1 VTQPYTGYDANGKRG
16 VQSGSGVL
24 TKLSLKNFHAYTD
37 TIPNLVFNSAEIIIN
52 NVDAVGSY
60 YTPTLVM
67 AMLRENNKPFTIRRT
82 NKTDST
88 ADANTVATFR
98 GLLQAQSTV
107 YAASADNVSS
117 PFSMAHNVN
126 SNSFSGFCTL
136 FFQELYYLKKSG
148 QTFENF
154 ALYPL
159 VPLQTKSVYRTG
171 FNADQIKLRL
181 YYTRPLTS
189 Q

>member
-1 VTQPYTGYDANGKRG
+1 
-16 VQSGSGVL
+16 
-24 TKLSLKNFHAYTD
+24 
-37 TIPNLVFNSAEIIIN
+37 
-52 NVDAVGSY
+52 
-60 YTPTLVM
+60 
-67 AMLRENNKPFTIRRT
+67 
-82 NKTDST
+82 
-88 ADANTVATFR
+88 VATFR

-148 QTFENF
+148 LTFENF